1 MNMKEFAKD
10 SFGKEIQQQ
19 QQQKMVIQ
27 LRLNNRENMNC
38 LNVGYE

>member
-1 MNMKEFAKD
+1 MKEFAKD
-10 SFGKEIQQQ
+10 SFGKGIQ

-38 LNVGYE
+38 LKVGYE